1 MQPTASSR
9 RTSSLGRQ
17 RAGAGAR
24 CSTATQKVPCAA
36 SHDSYGSS
44 SRGGRVQM
52 VVFKISDPKAWRLL
66 LYPTNKKS
74 VCVHV
79 CVCVGVLWGWMGG
92 VCHNL
97 NKQGGKEE
105 QDPCTTMNINTEQ
118 ECTKY
123 LTFFSDLSLYHA
135 LHCNRLACCLGRGSW
150 EGRKTGSEKHH
161 TAAGALGVGRP
172 FFLHVLLKSPVTHTA
187 KML

>member
-1 MQPTASSR
+1 MPGTASR
-9 RTSSLGRQ
+9 N
-17 RAGAGAR
+17 
-24 CSTATQKVPCAA
+24 
-36 SHDSYGSS
+36 SYSSS
-44 SRGGRVQM
+44 SRGGRVQI
-52 VVFKISDPKAWRLL
+52 VVFKISDPKAWCLL

-74 VCVHV
+74 ACVRVCLCGSV
-79 CVCVGVLWGWMGG
+79 CGDGRVG
-92 VCHNL
+92 VCHNQ
-97 NKQGGKEE
+97 NKQGGKEG

-161 TAAGALGVGRP
+161 TAAGAFGVGRP